1 MNKIKS
7 IYKKNEEVT
16 RLLVIMAVWLI
27 FMAFTQARKFYTGM
41 NFLTMAGQFPEYGL
55 MALGWLFRDV
65 FWEALYSASSVT

>member
-27 FMAFTQARKFYTGM
+27 FMAFTQARKFYT
-41 NFLTMAGQFPEYGL
+41 
-55 MALGWLFRDV
+55 
-65 FWEALYSASSVT
+65 

>member
-7 IYKKNEEVT
+7 IYKKNEKLT

-41 NFLTMAGQFPEYGL
+41 NFLTMAGRSRNT
-55 MALGWLFRDV
+55 ALWLWR
-65 FWEALYSASSVT
+65 

>member
-41 NFLTMAGQFPEYGL
+41 ILPWRDSSRNT
-55 MALGWLFRDV
+55 ALWLWAV
-65 FWEALYSASSVT
+65 CYA

>member
-27 FMAFTQARKFYTGM
+27 FMAFTQPE
-41 NFLTMAGQFPEYGL
+41 NFIQE
-55 MALGWLFRDV
+55 
-65 FWEALYSASSVT
+65 

>member
-27 FMAFTQARKFYTGM
+27 FMAFTQARKFLYRNELSYHGGTVPGIR
-41 NFLTMAGQFPEYGL
+41 PYGSGRYV
-55 MALGWLFRDV
+55 MHDHRR
-65 FWEALYSASSVT
+65 Y